1 MLPFLVYFLLKLVGV
16 SPIWIY
22 ITLSMIVS
30 STAIVYAFY
39 VFIWILKQDEGTQEM
54 QDIA

>member
-1 MLPFLVYFLLKLVGV
+1 VLPFLVYFLLKLVGV

>member
-1 MLPFLVYFLLKLVGV
+1 VLPFLVYFLLKLVGV

-22 ITLSMIVS
+22 ITLSIIVS

>member
-1 MLPFLVYFLLKLVGV
+1 MLLLPFLVYFLLKLLGV

-39 VFIWILKQDEGTQEM
+39 VFIWILKQDEGT
-54 QDIA
+54 